1 MTRGRKPKPSY
12 LRALDGNAGRRPANA
27 DEPAPKEPL
36 KAEEPPAWMDGQQAA
51 AWRYAME
58 HAPEGMLR
66 SLDRSILS
74 AWVVA
79 EVLHSDAATRVQKL
93 GTILK
98 SKEQRNAAGE
108 VISGG
113 VPYQNPWLSVLNK
126 QALIMMKAAAEL
138 GFTPSSRSRVKV
150 SNPRKGNRTANP
162 YADLRE
168 LDD

>member
-1 MTRGRKPKPSY
+1 MRGRKPKPSY
-12 LRALDGNAGRRPANA
+12 LRALDGNAGKRPTNEQ
-27 DEPAPKEPL
+27 EPVPAEPL
-36 KAEEPPAWMDGQQAA
+36 KGEEPPPWMDGAQAA

-58 HAPEGMLR
+58 HAPAGMLR
-66 SLDRSILS
+66 SLDRSVLA

-79 EVLHSDAATRVQKL
+79 EVLHADAATRVQKL

-98 SKEQRNAAGE
+98 SKEGQ
-108 VISGG
+108 
-113 VPYQNPWLSVLNK
+113 PYHNPWLAVLNK

-150 SNPRKGNRTANP
+150 EKPKGGTARRDNPF
-162 YADLRE
+162 ADLRE

>member
-1 MTRGRKPKPSY
+1 MRGRKPTPSY
-12 LRALDGNAGRRPANA
+12 LRALDGNAGRRPQNTE
-27 DEPAPKEPL
+27 EPVPKEPL
-36 KAEEPPAWMDGQQAA
+36 EADKSPPWMDGAQAA

-58 HAPEGMLR
+58 HAPAGMLR
-66 SLDRSILS
+66 SLDQSVLA

-79 EVLHSDAATRVQKL
+79 QVLHADAATRVQKL

-98 SKEQRNAAGE
+98 SKEGT
-108 VISGG
+108 
-113 VPYQNPWLSVLNK
+113 PYQNPWLSVLNK

-150 SNPRKGNRTANP
+150 DKSKPGGGRDQNP

-168 LDD
+168 LDE

>member
-1 MTRGRKPKPSY
+1 MRGRKPKPSY
-12 LRALDGNAGRRPANA
+12 LRALDGNAGRRPGNT
-27 DEPAPKEPL
+27 DEPIPAKPL
-36 KAEEPPAWMDGQQAA
+36 EASEPPQWMDGQQAA

-58 HAPEGMLR
+58 HAPDGMLR
-66 SLDRSILS
+66 SLDRSVLA

-79 EVLHSDAATRVQKL
+79 ECLHSDAATRVQKL

-98 SKEQRNAAGE
+98 SKEQKNAAGE
-108 VISGG
+108 VVGGG
-113 VPYQNPWLSVLNK
+113 VPYQNPWLAVLNK

-150 SNPRKGNRTANP
+150 SKPTKGNRAANP

>member
-1 MTRGRKPKPSY
+1 MRGRKPKPSY
-12 LRALDGNAGRRPANA
+12 LRALDGNAGRRPGNTE
-27 DEPAPKEPL
+27 EPLPKEPL
-36 KAEEPPAWMDGQQAA
+36 KGEEPPPWMDGPQAA

-58 HAPEGMLR
+58 HAPAGMLR

-79 EVLHSDAATRVQKL
+79 EVLHADAATRVQKL

-98 SKEQRNAAGE
+98 SKE
-108 VISGG
+108 G

-150 SNPRKGNRTANP
+150 SNSKPGDRTANP

>member
-1 MTRGRKPKPSY
+1 MRGRKPKPSY
-12 LRALDGNAGRRPANA
+12 LRALDGNAGRRPENP
-27 DEPAPKEPL
+27 DEPVPKEPL
-36 KAEEPPAWMDGQQAA
+36 KGEEPPPWMNGTQAA
-51 AWRYAME
+51 GWRYAME
-58 HAPEGMLR
+58 HSPAGMLR

-79 EVLHSDAATRVQKL
+79 EDLHRDAAERVGKL

-98 SKEQRNAAGE
+98 SKDGL
-108 VISGG
+108 
-113 VPYQNPWLSVLNK
+113 PYQNPWLSVLNK
-126 QALIMMKAAAEL
+126 QAQIMMKAAAEL

-150 SNPRKGNRTANP
+150 SNPKAGDRGANP

>member
-1 MTRGRKPKPSY
+1 MRGRKPKPSY
-12 LRALDGNAGRRPANA
+12 LRALDGNAGRRPDNP
-27 DEPAPKEPL
+27 DEPVPKEPL
-36 KAEEPPAWMDGQQAA
+36 EAAKPPAWMDGPQAA

-58 HAPEGMLR
+58 QAPAGMLR
-66 SLDRSILS
+66 SLDRSILA

-79 EVLHSDAATRVQKL
+79 EVLHADAATRVQKL

-98 SKEQRNAAGE
+98 SKETKHGDGT
-108 VISGG
+108 VSGG
-113 VPYQNPWLSVLNK
+113 VPYQNPWLAVLNK
-126 QALIMMKAAAEL
+126 QAMIMMKAAAEL

-150 SNPRKGNRTANP
+150 SNPRKGDRAENP